1 MVEQISLAAEKRT
14 EFGKGAARRARAEGK
29 IPAVLY
35 GHGAD
40 PVHVLL
46 PGHETMMALKHQN
59 VLLSVEFGKDK
70 EMAIAKDAQ
79 INPVRQSIEHVDLL
93 LVRAGEKITVDV
105 TVHVEGESVSG
116 TIAVLENATLQVA
129 AEATHLPEFVTVN
142 VEDLDDGARIF
153 AREVTM
159 PEGSVLV
166 TDGDSLV
173 VAIQIP
179 RQAAADEAAELAA
192 EEAAAELAAEGAEGV
207 EGEEG
212 EAGEA
217 SEESSE

>member
-1 MVEQISLAAEKRT
+1 MVDQITLAAEKRT

-46 PGHETMMALKHQN
+46 PGHDTMMALKHQN
-59 VLLSVEFGKDK
+59 VLLSVEFGKEK

-105 TVHVEGESVSG
+105 PIHLEGETISG

-129 AEATHLPEFVTVN
+129 AEATHLPELLTID
-142 VEDLDDGARIF
+142 VEGLDEGARIL
-153 AREVTM
+153 AREVQI

-192 EEAAAELAAEGAEGV
+192 EEAAAEAAAEAAEGV
-207 EGEEG
+207 EGAEG
-212 EAGEA
+212 DDA
-217 SEESSE
+217 EESSE